1 VPRSRR
7 QAGSPVVQATRF
19 SGEITVASRI
29 VDDLSSGL
37 YDSPAACLKELVN
50 NSYDADAT
58 EVRVFVKPDAQRI
71 IVEDNGI
78 GMNRSEFEQ
87 HFSRIS
93 ESHKRDVSD
102 TTDLGRPKIGKIGI
116 GFIAA
121 NELCNVMVLESTK
134 AGSTD
139 LLRVSINFA
148 EMRRDPAERRR
159 SGGYIAKAD
168 YEGELLV
175 APRDEH
181 YTRIFLEEIRGEA
194 QEVLV
199 GARPVASDAPGPS
212 LYGLSA
218 ETVAKRLRD
227 PTLATW
233 EQFDRYSQTLLRVA
247 LNVPIKYAPGWIP
260 DDVRDKVRDLERRVA
275 KLNFSVSYDGT
286 ELRKPAVF
294 SGDVPHLVH
303 RFTLQGDHVSAEGY
317 FYLQHGTLRPSDL
330 NGVLIRIRHAAVGE
344 YRSDFLGFPSS
355 TGQLFRRWISAEVWA
370 DDRLEEAL
378 NIDRRTLRV
387 THPAYVELQDAF
399 HREFAEALSL
409 ARTELYEKRSQSRRQ
424 SDTRKELAAVESIVR
439 TAGLPERASAGVRAT
454 WQEAAKRPTRNR
466 PLLRKYSVSE
476 MYDIVLDVAR
486 DVMTPAQFQKFVT
499 ELTKRLAE

>member
-1 VPRSRR
+1 VPTSRR
-7 QAGSPVVQATRF
+7 RARSSTQATQF

-58 EVRVFVKPDAQRI
+58 EVRVFVKPDARRI
-71 IVEDNGI
+71 IVDDNGS

-87 HFSRIS
+87 HFSKIS
-93 ESHKRDVSD
+93 ESHKRDASD
-102 TTDLGRPKIGKIGI
+102 TTERGRPKIGKIGI

-159 SGGYIAKAD
+159 SGDYIAKAD
-168 YEGELLV
+168 YVGEV
-175 APRDEH
+175 VTAPRDKH
-181 YTRIFLEEIRGEA
+181 YTRVFLEEIRGEA

-199 GARPVASDAPGPS
+199 SARPVASAASGPS

-218 ETVAKRLRD
+218 ATVAERLRD
-227 PTLATW
+227 PNLATW
-233 EQFDRYSQTLLRVA
+233 EQFDRYSQTLLGVA
-247 LNVPIKYAPGWIP
+247 LNVPVRYAPKWIP
-260 DDVRDKVRDLERRVA
+260 KDVHSRVRDFERRVA
-275 KLNFSVSYDGT
+275 EFDFSVWYDGT
-286 ELRKPAVF
+286 ELRKPTVF
-294 SGDVPHLVH
+294 SGDAPHLVH
-303 RFTLQGDHVSAEGY
+303 RFALRGDHVSAEGY

-330 NGVLIRIRHAAVGE
+330 NGVLIRIRNAAVGE
-344 YRSDFLGFPSS
+344 YRSDFLGFPAS

-370 DDRLEEAL
+370 DDRLEDAL

-387 THPAYVELQDAF
+387 THPAYVELQDLF
-399 HREFAEALSL
+399 HKQFAEALSL

-424 SDTRKELAAVESIVR
+424 SDARKELAAVESVVR
-439 TAGLPERASAGVRAT
+439 TSGLPERDSAVVRAA
-454 WQEAAKRPTRNR
+454 WQEASKRPVRNR

-476 MYDIVLDVAR
+476 LYDLVLDVAQ
-486 DVMTPAQFQKFVT
+486 DMMTPAQFRKFVA
-499 ELTKRLAE
+499 ELTKRLVE